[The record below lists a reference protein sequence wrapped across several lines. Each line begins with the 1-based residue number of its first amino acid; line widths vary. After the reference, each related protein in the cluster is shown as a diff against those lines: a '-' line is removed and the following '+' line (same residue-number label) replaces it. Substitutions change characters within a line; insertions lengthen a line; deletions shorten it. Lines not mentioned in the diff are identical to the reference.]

1 MGTGIGGTLTNVGVP
16 ENPSAPVTA
25 GAAETKKKAED
36 AFPEPSGTT
45 KVMAGIKET
54 GAQAVTSAVSSV
66 TEAIEKV
73 NAQIK

>member
-16 ENPSAPVTA
+16 ETPSA
-25 GAAETKKKAED
+25 AATKKAED

-54 GAQAVTSAVSSV
+54 GVQAVTSAVSSV

-73 NAQIK
+73 KAQIK